1 MTDCQHFGT
10 ILEKLCIEGIF
21 LQQKVSGSLRT
32 INQKNLIAMGKQNL
46 PKHNTVKCLTKQT
59 WYWPI
64 LISSQ
69 WLPTSLSDH
78 MNAQKKSASYLFLW
92 TNWPLSKV
100 FKKHN
105 HPLYVGLE
113 RNDKTWSGA
122 SFCSF
127 PTVGMHWLTL
137 QSWAFPSISFGS
149 PLGGVLQARL
159 HQNGLQPFC
168 KEGRRGPS
176 QKSHTT
182 KQKTGY
188 NSVQSKPHSQHKNP
202 PPVPEW
208 AHESDLKEKFKTKTS
223 KH

>member
-1 MTDCQHFGT
+1 MIEIQWLRTINKKKLSKTNVRGFRRCLETWICHKFFQHFWRSIIFMTDFQHFGT

-64 LISSQ
+64 LISSH
-69 WLPTSLSDH
+69 WFPTSLSDH

-92 TNWPLSKV
+92 TNWPLSSV
-100 FKKHN
+100 FKNLN

-113 RNDKTWSGA
+113 RRDKTWSGA
-122 SFCSF
+122 SFCNF

-149 PLGGVLQARL
+149 PLGGGSPDQVAPKRSSTFL
-159 HQNGLQPFC
+159 
-168 KEGRRGPS
+168 EGG
-176 QKSHTT
+176 
-182 KQKTGY
+182 
-188 NSVQSKPHSQHKNP
+188 
-202 PPVPEW
+202 
-208 AHESDLKEKFKTKTS
+208 
-223 KH
+223 